1 MAFDGITIAAIR
13 KELADT
19 LINGRLSKIAQ
30 PEPDELLLTIKTPE
44 GQYKLVLS
52 ANPSLPLAYLT
63 DENKVSPMTAPGFC
77 MLLRKHIQNGRII
90 SITQPDFER
99 ILVFEIEHLNEL
111 GDVCRKLLIVELM
124 GKYSNIIFASD
135 EKEINENAELNP
147 LTGIK
152 VIDSIK
158 RISAAVSSVREV
170 LPGKDYFIPTV
181 AGKVSPITVSVD
193 DFYTNVFGKHEA
205 CHKALLSSYNGVS
218 PLIAHEICNLADNII
233 KKGNSSANNIAE
245 ASFSTSSELT
255 DLSSKMASDLTDAEK
270 EAFYQAFCSIFDNIK
285 NESFSPVIYYENNVP
300 KEYSCVPISS
310 YENKT
315 TLDIG
320 NTSLPSE
327 SGFQNRTVSASAS
340 GSEKHVV
347 SYASA
352 SELIRDYYSQK
363 EKHSRSRQK
372 SADLRKIVTT
382 ILERDVK
389 KYDLQCRQIKDT
401 DKMDTY
407 RIYGELLQT
416 YGYSIEPGA
425 KSATVDNYYTN
436 EPITIPLDETK
447 TPLENAR
454 RYFDK
459 YGKCKRTKEAL
470 TELIVQVKDEITHL
484 ESILTALDIAEK
496 EEDLNQIREEMM
508 EYGYIRRK
516 GGKQKQR
523 FVSKPFHY
531 ISSDGFDIYVGK
543 NNYQNDELT
552 FKFATGND
560 WWFHAK
566 GMPGS
571 HVILKNDGRE
581 IPDSTFEEAD
591 RLAAYY
597 SKGRGQEKVEIDYTP
612 KKNIKK
618 TPGGKPGFVIYHTN
632 YSLNIDSD
640 ISGIELV

>member
-63 DENKVSPMTAPGFC
+63 DEGKVSPMTAPGFC
-77 MLLRKHIQNGRII
+77 MLLRKHIQNGRIL
-90 SITQPDFER
+90 SITQPEFER

-111 GDVCRKLLIVELM
+111 GDLCRKLLIVELM

-135 EKEINENAELNP
+135 EKDVNENAESKAVS
-147 LTGIK
+147 GIK
-152 VIDSIK
+152 IIDSIK

-170 LPGKDYFIPTV
+170 LPGKDYFVPS
-181 AGKVSPITVSVD
+181 AEGKVSPITATKE
-193 DFYTNVFGKHEA
+193 DFYDRVLSKHEA

-218 PLIAHEICNLADNII
+218 PMIAHEACE
-233 KKGNSSANNIAE
+233 IAE
-245 ASFSTSSELT
+245 TLRKTNSESNATIDFT
-255 DLSSKMASDLTDAEK
+255 DFASKMASDLTDEEK
-270 EAFYQAFCSIFDNIK
+270 DAFYQAFCSIFEKVRD
-285 NESFSPVIYYENNVP
+285 EVFAPAIYYENNVP
-300 KEYSCVPISS
+300 KEYSCVPVSS
-310 YENKT
+310 YDST
-315 TLDIG
+315 TAVSYD
-320 NTSLPSE
+320 
-327 SGFQNRTVSASAS
+327 SASA
-340 GSEKHVV
+340 
-347 SYASA
+347 
-352 SELIRDYYSQK
+352 LIRDYYSQK

-416 YGYSIEPGA
+416 YGYSIEPGS

-484 ESILTALDIAEK
+484 ESIMTALDIAEK
-496 EEDLNQIREEMM
+496 EEDLNQIKEELM

-581 IPDSTFEEAD
+581 IPDSTFEEAG
-591 RLAAYY
+591 RLAAHY
-597 SKGRGQEKVEIDYTP
+597 SQGRGQEKVEIDYTP

-632 YSLNIDSD
+632 YSLNIDSN
-640 ISGIELV
+640 IEGIQLVQ

>member
-19 LINGRLSKIAQ
+19 LEGGRISKIAQ
-30 PEPDELLLTIKTPE
+30 PEPDELLLTIKTPV

-52 ANPSLPLAYLT
+52 ANPSLPLTYLT
-63 DENKVSPMTAPGFC
+63 DENKVSPMTAPPFC
-77 MLLRKHIQNGRII
+77 MLLRKHIQNGKIL

-111 GDVCRKLLIVELM
+111 GDLCRKKLIVELM
-124 GKYSNIIFASD
+124 GKYSNIIFVSD
-135 EKEINENAELNP
+135 EQKI
-147 LTGIK
+147 
-152 VIDSIK
+152 VDSIK
-158 RISAAVSSVREV
+158 HISAAVSSVREV
-170 LPGKDYFIPTV
+170 LPGKDYFVPT
-181 AGKVSPITVSVD
+181 AEGKTDPLLIDKETFV
-193 DFYTNVFGKHEA
+193 NRLKEKHEY
-205 CHKALLSSYNGVS
+205 CHKALLSSYTGVS
-218 PLIAHEICNLADNII
+218 PLIAHEICHLANLSDAQ
-233 KKGNSSANNIAE
+233 AC
-245 ASFSTSSELT
+245 ELT
-255 DLSSKMASDLTDAEK
+255 PEEAERLYH
-270 EAFYQAFCSIFDNIK
+270 AFSSIFDRVK
-285 NESFSPVIYYENNVP
+285 TESFSPVIFYENEIP
-300 KEYSCVPISS
+300 AEYSCVPVSS
-310 YENKT
+310 YNEKT
-315 TLDIG
+315 AVAYTC
-320 NTSLPSE
+320 
-327 SGFQNRTVSASAS
+327 VCA
-340 GSEKHVV
+340 
-347 SYASA
+347 
-352 SELIRDYYSQK
+352 LIREYYSQK

-372 SADLRKIVTT
+372 SADLRKIVST
-382 ILERDVK
+382 ILERDIK
-389 KYDLQCRQIKDT
+389 KYDLQSRQLKDT
-401 DKMDTY
+401 EKMDTY

-436 EPITIPLDETK
+436 EPITIPLDDQK

-470 TELIVQVKDEITHL
+470 TELLIQVQDEISHL
-484 ESILTALDIAEK
+484 ESIMTALDIAEK
-496 EEDLNQIREEMM
+496 EEDLNQIREELM

-531 ISSDGFDIYVGK
+531 VSSDGFDIYVGK

-566 GMPGS
+566 GIPGS
-571 HVILKNDGRE
+571 HVIIKSEGKD
-581 IPDSTFEEAD
+581 IPDSTFEEAG
-591 RLAAYY
+591 RLAAHY

-632 YSLNIDSD
+632 YSLNISSD
-640 ISGIELV
+640 ITGIRQIT

>member
-19 LINGRLSKIAQ
+19 LKDGRISKIAQ
-30 PEPDELLLTIKTPE
+30 PEPDELLLTIKTPV

-63 DENKVSPMTAPGFC
+63 EENKVSPLTAPPFC
-77 MLLRKHIQNGRII
+77 MLLRKHLQNGKIL

-111 GDVCRKLLIVELM
+111 GDLCRKKLIVELM
-124 GKYSNIIFASD
+124 GKYSNIIFASE
-135 EKEINENAELNP
+135 EKEENKSSEAD
-147 LTGIK
+147 TGLKI
-152 VIDSIK
+152 IDSIK

-170 LPGKDYFIPTV
+170 LPGRDYFIPT
-181 AGKVSPITVSVD
+181 AEGK
-193 DFYTNVFGKHEA
+193 TNPLLADKASFIQCIQDKHEY
-205 CHKALLSSYNGVS
+205 CHKALLSSYTGVS
-218 PLIAHEICNLADNII
+218 PLIAHEICYLADL
-233 KKGNSSANNIAE
+233 SDAIA
-245 ASFSTSSELT
+245 SELT
-255 DLSSKMASDLTDAEK
+255 PQEAERLYN
-270 EAFYQAFCSIFDNIK
+270 AFASIFNKVKEEQFD
-285 NESFSPVIYYENNVP
+285 PVIYYENEIP
-300 KEYSCVPISS
+300 KEYSCVPVSS
-310 YENKT
+310 F
-315 TLDIG
+315 G
-320 NTSLPSE
+320 NDAIAYDSIC
-327 SGFQNRTVSASAS
+327 A
-340 GSEKHVV
+340 
-347 SYASA
+347 
-352 SELIRDYYSQK
+352 LIRDYYSQK

-372 SADLRKIVTT
+372 SADLRKIVST

-389 KYDLQCRQIKDT
+389 KYDLQCRQLKDT
-401 DKMDTY
+401 EKMDTY

-416 YGYSIEPGA
+416 YGYSIEPGS

-436 EPITIPLDETK
+436 EPITIPLDGQK

-470 TELIVQVKDEITHL
+470 TELIVQVKDEISHL
-484 ESILTALDIAEK
+484 ESIMTALDIAEK
-496 EEDLNQIREEMM
+496 EEDLNQIREELM

-516 GGKQKQR
+516 GGKKAAQKQR
-523 FVSKPFHY
+523 FTSKPFHY
-531 ISSDGFDIYVGK
+531 VSSDGFDIYVGK
-543 NNYQNDELT
+543 NNYQNEELT

-566 GMPGS
+566 GIPGS
-571 HVILKNDGRE
+571 HVILKSEGKE
-581 IPDSTFEEAD
+581 VPDSTFEEAG
-591 RLAAYY
+591 RLAAFY

-632 YSLNIDSD
+632 YSLNINSD
-640 ISGIELV
+640 ITGITQIT

>member
-19 LINGRLSKIAQ
+19 LKDGRISKIAQ

-63 DENKVSPMTAPGFC
+63 EGNKVSPMTAPPFC
-77 MLLRKHIQNGRII
+77 MLLRKHLQNGKIL

-111 GDVCRKLLIVELM
+111 GDLCRKKLIVELM
-124 GKYSNIIFASD
+124 GKYSNIIFAFE
-135 EKEINENAELNP
+135 EKEGNESCETD
-147 LTGIK
+147 TGLKI
-152 VIDSIK
+152 IDSIK

-170 LPGKDYFIPTV
+170 LPGRDYFVPT
-181 AGKVSPITVSVD
+181 ADGKSNPLLADKDSFIRCITE
-193 DFYTNVFGKHEA
+193 KHEY
-205 CHKALLSSYNGVS
+205 CHKALLSSYTGVS
-218 PLIAHEICNLADNII
+218 PLIAHEVCHLADL
-233 KKGNSSANNIAE
+233 SDAMA
-245 ASFSTSSELT
+245 SELT
-255 DLSSKMASDLTDAEK
+255 PEEADRLYDAF
-270 EAFYQAFCSIFDNIK
+270 ASIFNK
-285 NESFSPVIYYENNVP
+285 VKEEQFEPVIYYENEVP
-300 KEYSCVPISS
+300 KEYSCVPVSS
-310 YENKT
+310 YENKCPGSDKNNYT
-315 TLDIG
+315 ATSTNTDSSAFG
-320 NTSLPSE
+320 NNAIAYDS
-327 SGFQNRTVSASAS
+327 VCA
-340 GSEKHVV
+340 
-347 SYASA
+347 
-352 SELIRDYYSQK
+352 LIRDYYSQK

-372 SADLRKIVTT
+372 SADLRKIVST

-389 KYDLQCRQIKDT
+389 KYDLQCRQLMDT
-401 DKMDTY
+401 EKMDTY

-416 YGYSIEPGA
+416 YGYSIEPGS

-436 EPITIPLDETK
+436 ESITIPLDDQK
-447 TPLENAR
+447 TPLENAH

-459 YGKCKRTKEAL
+459 YGKCKRTREAL
-470 TELIVQVKDEITHL
+470 TELIVQVKDEISHL
-484 ESILTALDIAEK
+484 ESIMTALDIAEK
-496 EEDLNQIREEMM
+496 EEDLNQIREELI

-516 GGKQKQR
+516 GGKKAAQKQR
-523 FVSKPFHY
+523 FTSKPFHY
-531 ISSDGFDIYVGK
+531 VSSDGFDIYVGK

-566 GMPGS
+566 GIPGS
-571 HVILKNDGRE
+571 HVILKSEGKE
-581 IPDSTFEEAD
+581 VPDSTFEEAG
-591 RLAAYY
+591 RLAAFY

-640 ISGIELV
+640 ITKITQLT

>member
-19 LINGRLSKIAQ
+19 LINGRISKIAQ

-63 DENKVSPMTAPGFC
+63 DEGKVSPMTAPGFC
-77 MLLRKHIQNGRII
+77 MLLRKHIQNGRIL

-111 GDVCRKLLIVELM
+111 GDLCRKLLIVELM
-124 GKYSNIIFASD
+124 GKYSNIIFATPEED
-135 EKEINENAELNP
+135 INESSGSKSA
-147 LTGIK
+147 TGIK
-152 VIDSIK
+152 IIDSIK

-170 LPGKDYFIPTV
+170 LPGKDYFIPS
-181 AGKVSPITVSVD
+181 AEGKVSPLTATRE
-193 DFYTNVFGKHEA
+193 DFYERVLSKHEA

-218 PLIAHEICNLADNII
+218 PMIAHEVCE
-233 KKGNSSANNIAE
+233 IAE
-245 ASFSTSSELT
+245 KLCNTNVEAKTIADFT
-255 DLSSKMASDLTDAEK
+255 DFASKMASELNDDEK
-270 EAFYQAFCSIFDNIK
+270 ESFYQAFCSIFDNVR
-285 NESFSPVIYYENNVP
+285 NESFTPVIYYENNVP
-300 KEYSCVPISS
+300 KEYSCVPVSS
-310 YENKT
+310 YEDLVSANSDGST
-315 TLDIG
+315 AST
-320 NTSLPSE
+320 
-327 SGFQNRTVSASAS
+327 NRAVSYDSASA
-340 GSEKHVV
+340 
-347 SYASA
+347 
-352 SELIRDYYSQK
+352 LIRDYYSQK

-401 DKMDTY
+401 EKMETY

-484 ESILTALDIAEK
+484 ESIMTALDIAEK
-496 EEDLNQIREEMM
+496 EEDLNQIKEEMM

-516 GGKQKQR
+516 GGRRNNSSQKQR

-566 GMPGS
+566 GMAGS

-581 IPDSTFEEAD
+581 IPDSTFEEAG
-591 RLAAYY
+591 RLAAHY

-640 ISGIELV
+640 ITGIELVQ

>member
-13 KELADT
+13 KELADN
-19 LINGRLSKIAQ
+19 LKDGRISKIAQ
-30 PEPDELLLTIKTPE
+30 PEPDELLLTIKTPA

-63 DENKVSPMTAPGFC
+63 DENKVSPMTAPPFC
-77 MLLRKHIQNGRII
+77 MLLRKHIQNGKIL

-111 GDVCRKLLIVELM
+111 GDLCRKKLIVELM
-124 GKYSNIIFASD
+124 GKYSNIIFAGEEKETVASD
-135 EKEINENAELNP
+135 ETTSGLKI
-147 LTGIK
+147 
-152 VIDSIK
+152 IDSIK

-170 LPGKDYFIPTV
+170 LPGKDYFVPT
-181 AGKVSPITVSVD
+181 AEGKTNPLLADRDSFLRTIT
-193 DFYTNVFGKHEA
+193 GKHEY
-205 CHKALLSSYNGVS
+205 CHKALLSSYTGVS
-218 PLIAHEICNLADNII
+218 PLIAHEICHLANLSDAM
-233 KKGNSSANNIAE
+233 A
-245 ASFSTSSELT
+245 SELT
-255 DLSSKMASDLTDAEK
+255 PSEAERLYY
-270 EAFYQAFCSIFDNIK
+270 AFASIFNRVK
-285 NESFSPVIYYENNVP
+285 EENFSPVIYYEKDVP
-300 KEYSCVPISS
+300 KEYSCVPVSS
-310 YENKT
+310 YENSCVESSVYSADT
-315 TLDIG
+315 SVSG
-320 NTSLPSE
+320 NKALSYD
-327 SGFQNRTVSASAS
+327 SACA
-340 GSEKHVV
+340 
-347 SYASA
+347 
-352 SELIRDYYSQK
+352 LIRDYYSQK

-372 SADLRKIVTT
+372 SADLRKIVST
-382 ILERDVK
+382 ILERDIK
-389 KYDLQCRQIKDT
+389 KYDLQCRQLKDT
-401 DKMDTY
+401 EKMDTY

-416 YGYSIEPGA
+416 YGYSIEPGS

-436 EPITIPLDETK
+436 EPLTIPLDDQK

-470 TELIVQVKDEITHL
+470 TELIIQVKDEISHL
-484 ESILTALDIAEK
+484 ESIMTALDIAEK
-496 EEDLNQIREEMM
+496 EEDLNQIREELM

-516 GGKQKQR
+516 GGKKASQKQR

-531 ISSDGFDIYVGK
+531 VSSDGFDIYVGK

-566 GMPGS
+566 GIPGS
-571 HVILKNDGRE
+571 HVILKSEGKE
-581 IPDSTFEEAD
+581 VPDSTFEEAG

-640 ISGIELV
+640 ISGLKEIQ

>member
-19 LINGRLSKIAQ
+19 LKDGRISKIAQ
-30 PEPDELLLTIKTPE
+30 PEPDELLLTIKTPT

-63 DENKVSPMTAPGFC
+63 EENKVSPMTAPPFC
-77 MLLRKHIQNGRII
+77 MLLRKHLQNGKIL

-111 GDVCRKLLIVELM
+111 GDLCRKKLIVELM
-124 GKYSNIIFASD
+124 GKYSNIIFATEETD
-135 EKEINENAELNP
+135 ACEFPPNTPVLKI
-147 LTGIK
+147 
-152 VIDSIK
+152 IDSIK

-181 AGKVSPITVSVD
+181 EGKTDPLLTDKFSFIQNIT
-193 DFYTNVFGKHEA
+193 TKHEY
-205 CHKALLSSYNGVS
+205 CHKALLSSYTGIS
-218 PLIAHEICNLADNII
+218 PLIAHEICYLADLPD
-233 KKGNSSANNIAE
+233 AMA
-245 ASFSTSSELT
+245 SELCSEET
-255 DLSSKMASDLTDAEK
+255 DRLYN
-270 EAFYQAFCSIFDNIK
+270 AFVSIFNRVK
-285 NESFSPVIYYENNVP
+285 EEHFTPVIYYEKDVP
-300 KEYSCVPISS
+300 KEYSCVPVSS
-310 YENKT
+310 YEKKCSTASDAGTDSSASDNKT
-315 TLDIG
+315 
-320 NTSLPSE
+320 
-327 SGFQNRTVSASAS
+327 
-340 GSEKHVV
+340 V
-347 SYASA
+347 SYNSVCA
-352 SELIRDYYSQK
+352 LIRDYYSQK

-372 SADLRKIVTT
+372 SADLRKIVST

-389 KYDLQCRQIKDT
+389 KYDLQCRQLKDT
-401 DKMDTY
+401 EKMDTY

-416 YGYSIEPGA
+416 YGYSIEAGA

-436 EPITIPLDETK
+436 EPITIPLDDQK

-459 YGKCKRTKEAL
+459 YGKCKRTKEVL
-470 TELIVQVKDEITHL
+470 TELIVQVKDEISHL
-484 ESILTALDIAEK
+484 ESIMTALDIAEK
-496 EEDLNQIREEMM
+496 EEDLNQIREELM

-516 GGKQKQR
+516 GGKRNAQKQR

-566 GMPGS
+566 GIPGS
-571 HVILKNDGRE
+571 HVILKSEGKE
-581 IPDSTFEEAD
+581 VPDSTFEEAG

-632 YSLNIDSD
+632 YSLNIDSN
-640 ISGIELV
+640 ITGITQIG

>member
-13 KELADT
+13 KELAEK

-63 DENKVSPMTAPGFC
+63 DEGKVSPMTAPGFC
-77 MLLRKHIQNGRII
+77 MLLRKHIQNGRIL
-90 SITQPDFER
+90 SITQPEFER

-124 GKYSNIIFASD
+124 GKYSNIIFATSETESD
-135 EKEINENAELNP
+135 EDTEQNA
-147 LTGIK
+147 TGIK
-152 VIDSIK
+152 IIDSIK

-170 LPGKDYFIPTV
+170 LPGKDYFIPS
-181 AGKVSPITVSVD
+181 AEGKVSPIAASRD
-193 DFYTNVFGKHEA
+193 DFYARVYSKHEA

-218 PLIAHEICNLADNII
+218 PLIAHEVCNLAECGD
-233 KKGNSSANNIAE
+233 A
-245 ASFSTSSELT
+245 
-255 DLSSKMASDLTDAEK
+255 MASDLTDEGK
-270 EAFYQAFCSIFDNIK
+270 EAFYQAFCSIFNKVRDEN
-285 NESFSPVIYYENNVP
+285 FSPIIYYEKNAP
-300 KEYSCVPISS
+300 KEYSCVPVSS
-310 YENKT
+310 YENLIST
-315 TLDIG
+315 NSDT
-320 NTSLPSE
+320 
-327 SGFQNRTVSASAS
+327 NRAVSYDSASA
-340 GSEKHVV
+340 
-347 SYASA
+347 
-352 SELIRDYYSQK
+352 LIRDYYSQK

-436 EPITIPLDETK
+436 ETITIPLDDTK

-581 IPDSTFEEAD
+581 IPDSTFEEAG
-591 RLAAYY
+591 RLAAHY

-632 YSLNIDSD
+632 YSLSIDSD
-640 ISGIELV
+640 ISKIELLS

>member
-30 PEPDELLLTIKTPE
+30 PEPDELLLTIKAPD

-63 DENKVSPMTAPGFC
+63 DEGKVSPMTAPGFC
-77 MLLRKHIQNGRII
+77 MLLRKHIQNGRIL

-111 GDVCRKLLIVELM
+111 GDLCRKLLIVELM
-124 GKYSNIIFASD
+124 GKYSNIIFASPEEMTSD
-135 EKEINENAELNP
+135 NEKSENT
-147 LTGIK
+147 TGIK
-152 VIDSIK
+152 IIDSIK

-170 LPGKDYFIPTV
+170 LPGKDYFIPS
-181 AGKVSPITVSVD
+181 AEGKVSPLTATRE
-193 DFYTNVFGKHEA
+193 DFYARVLSNHEA

-218 PLIAHEICNLADNII
+218 PMIAHEVCNLAKLEDQ
-233 KKGNSSANNIAE
+233 IA
-245 ASFSTSSELT
+245 SELT
-255 DLSSKMASDLTDAEK
+255 DGEK
-270 EAFYQAFCSIFDNIK
+270 EDFYQAFCSIFDKVNA
-285 NESFSPVIYYENNVP
+285 EAFTPVIYYENNVP
-300 KEYSCVPISS
+300 KEYSCVPVSS
-310 YENKT
+310 YENRQSANS
-315 TLDIG
+315 DQG
-320 NTSLPSE
+320 NRAVSYD
-327 SGFQNRTVSASAS
+327 SASA
-340 GSEKHVV
+340 
-347 SYASA
+347 
-352 SELIRDYYSQK
+352 LIRDYYSQK

-382 ILERDVK
+382 ILERDIK

-401 DKMDTY
+401 DKMETY

-436 EPITIPLDETK
+436 EPIAIPLDETK

-484 ESILTALDIAEK
+484 ESILNALDIAEK

-508 EYGYIRRK
+508 ECGYIRRK

-566 GMPGS
+566 GMAGS

-581 IPDSTFEEAD
+581 IPDTTFEEAG
-591 RLAAYY
+591 RLAAHY

-632 YSLNIDSD
+632 YSLNIDSN
-640 ISGIELV
+640 IEGIELVN

>member
-13 KELADT
+13 KELTDT
-19 LINGRLSKIAQ
+19 LKDGRISKIAQ
-30 PEPDELLLTIKTPE
+30 PEPDELLLTIKTPA

-63 DENKVSPMTAPGFC
+63 EENKVSPMTAPPFC
-77 MLLRKHIQNGRII
+77 MLLRKHLQNGKIL

-111 GDVCRKLLIVELM
+111 GDLCRKKLIVELM
-124 GKYSNIIFASD
+124 GKYSNIIFATEEKAVHD
-135 EKEINENAELNP
+135 EEQSEIISNLK
-147 LTGIK
+147 I
-152 VIDSIK
+152 IDSIK

-170 LPGKDYFIPTV
+170 LPGRDYFVPT
-181 AGKVSPITVSVD
+181 AEGK
-193 DFYTNVFGKHEA
+193 TNPLLADKDSFVQRIREKHEY
-205 CHKALLSSYNGVS
+205 CHKALLSSYTGVS
-218 PLIAHEICNLADNII
+218 PLIAHEICYLANLSD
-233 KKGNSSANNIAE
+233 SIA
-245 ASFSTSSELT
+245 SELT
-255 DLSSKMASDLTDAEK
+255 SQETDRLY
-270 EAFYQAFCSIFDNIK
+270 EAFASIFNSVK
-285 NESFSPVIYYENNVP
+285 EESFSPVIYYENEIP
-300 KEYSCVPISS
+300 KEYSCV
-310 YENKT
+310 
-315 TLDIG
+315 
-320 NTSLPSE
+320 
-327 SGFQNRTVSASAS
+327 TVT
-340 GSEKHVV
+340 
-347 SYASA
+347 SYAKNHAIAYDSICA
-352 SELIRDYYSQK
+352 LIRDYYSQK

-372 SADLRKIVTT
+372 SADLRKIVST

-389 KYDLQCRQIKDT
+389 KYDLQCRQLKDT
-401 DKMDTY
+401 EKMDTY
-407 RIYGELLQT
+407 RVYGELLQT
-416 YGYSIEPGA
+416 YGYSIELGS
-425 KSATVDNYYTN
+425 KSATVDNYYTG
-436 EPITIPLDETK
+436 EPITIPLDDQK
-447 TPLENAR
+447 SPLENAR

-470 TELIVQVKDEITHL
+470 TELIVQVRDEISHL
-484 ESILTALDIAEK
+484 ESIMTALDIAEK
-496 EEDLNQIREEMM
+496 EEDLNQIREELI

-516 GGKQKQR
+516 GGKKGAGKQR

-566 GMPGS
+566 GIPGS
-571 HVILKNDGRE
+571 HVILKSEGKE
-581 IPDSTFEEAD
+581 IPDSTFEEAG

-597 SKGRGQEKVEIDYTP
+597 SKSRGQVKVEIDYTP

-640 ISGIELV
+640 ITGIKQIN

>member
-19 LINGRLSKIAQ
+19 LKDGRISKIAQ
-30 PEPDELLLTIKTPE
+30 PEPDELLLTVKTPG

-63 DENKVSPMTAPGFC
+63 EENKISPITAPPFC
-77 MLLRKHIQNGRII
+77 MLLRKHIQNGKIL

-111 GDVCRKLLIVELM
+111 GDLCRKRLIVELM
-124 GKYSNIIFASD
+124 GKYSNIIFVSED
-135 EKEINENAELNP
+135 GTI
-147 LTGIK
+147 
-152 VIDSIK
+152 IDSIK

-170 LPGKDYFIPTV
+170 LPGKNYFVPTTE
-181 AGKVSPITVSVD
+181 GK
-193 DFYTNVFGKHEA
+193 TNPLFADKDSFASCINAKHEY
-205 CHKALLSSYNGVS
+205 CHKALLSSYTGVS
-218 PLIAHEICNLADNII
+218 PLIAHEICYQADL
-233 KKGNSSANNIAE
+233 SDAIA
-245 ASFSTSSELT
+245 SELT
-255 DLSSKMASDLTDAEK
+255 PEETDLLYHSFT
-270 EAFYQAFCSIFDNIK
+270 SIFNK
-285 NESFSPVIYYENNVP
+285 VKAENFSPVIYYEKDVP
-300 KEYSCVPISS
+300 KEYSCVPITS
-310 YENKT
+310 YENK
-315 TLDIG
+315 G
-320 NTSLPSE
+320 
-327 SGFQNRTVSASAS
+327 TVSVTTINSADS
-340 GSEKHVV
+340 SSQTNKRIEYD
-347 SYASA
+347 SICA
-352 SELIRDYYSQK
+352 LIRDHYSQK

-372 SADLRKIVTT
+372 SADLRKIVST

-389 KYDLQCRQIKDT
+389 KYDLQCRQLKDT
-401 DKMDTY
+401 EKMDTY

-416 YGYSIEPGA
+416 YGYSIEPGS

-436 EPITIPLDETK
+436 EPTTIPLDEQK
-447 TPLENAR
+447 TPLENAC

-459 YGKCKRTKEAL
+459 YGKCKRTREAL
-470 TELIVQVKDEITHL
+470 SELIVQVKDEINHL
-484 ESILTALDIAEK
+484 ESIMTALDIAEK
-496 EEDLNQIREEMM
+496 EEDLNQIREELM

-516 GGKQKQR
+516 GGKKAAQKQR

-531 ISSDGFDIYVGK
+531 VSSDGFDIYVGK

-566 GMPGS
+566 GIPGS
-571 HVILKNDGRE
+571 HVILKSEGRDV
-581 IPDSTFEEAD
+581 PDSTFEEAG

-632 YSLNIDSD
+632 YSLNINSD
-640 ISGIELV
+640 ITGIEQIT

>member
-13 KELADT
+13 KELADK

-30 PEPDELLLTIKTPE
+30 PEPDELLLTIKAPE

-63 DENKVSPMTAPGFC
+63 DEGKVSPMTAPGFC
-77 MLLRKHIQNGRII
+77 MLLRKHIQNGRIL

-99 ILVFEIEHLNEL
+99 ILIFEIEHLNEL

-124 GKYSNIIFASD
+124 GKYSNIIFASPED
-135 EKEINENAELNP
+135 ETTDSVKSGTA
-147 LTGIK
+147 TGIK

-170 LPGKDYFIPTV
+170 LPGKDYFIPS
-181 AGKVSPITVSVD
+181 AEGKVSPFTATRE
-193 DFYTNVFGKHEA
+193 DFYTRVFGKHEA

-218 PLIAHEICNLADNII
+218 PMIAHEVCE
-233 KKGNSSANNIAE
+233 IAE
-245 ASFSTSSELT
+245 AILEKGGAPENNSKDNSCETSAILT
-255 DLSSKMASDLTDAEK
+255 DISSKMASELSDAEK
-270 EAFYQAFCSIFDNIK
+270 DAFYQAFCTIFDK
-285 NESFSPVIYYENNVP
+285 VKEDAFSPVIYYENNVP
-300 KEYSCVPISS
+300 KEYSCVPMTS
-310 YENKT
+310 YEAKT
-315 TLDIG
+315 ATAG
-320 NTSLPSE
+320 VTSASVSHE
-327 SGFQNRTVSASAS
+327 TSSSSSACANRTVSYDSASA
-340 GSEKHVV
+340 
-347 SYASA
+347 
-352 SELIRDYYSQK
+352 LIRDYYSQK

-382 ILERDVK
+382 ILERDIK

-401 DKMDTY
+401 DKMETY

-496 EEDLNQIREEMM
+496 EEDLNQIKEELM

-531 ISSDGFDIYVGK
+531 RSSNGFDIYVGK

-566 GMPGS
+566 GMAGS

-581 IPDSTFEEAD
+581 IPDSTFEEAG
-591 RLAAYY
+591 RLAAHY
-597 SKGRGQEKVEIDYTP
+597 SKGRDQEKVEIDYTP

-640 ISGIELV
+640 ITGIELVD

>member
-13 KELADT
+13 KELADK

-30 PEPDELLLTIKTPE
+30 PEPDELLLTIKAPE

-63 DENKVSPMTAPGFC
+63 DEGKVSPMTAPGFC
-77 MLLRKHIQNGRII
+77 MLLRKHIQNGRIL

-111 GDVCRKLLIVELM
+111 GDLCRKLLIVELM
-124 GKYSNIIFASD
+124 GKYSNIIFA
-135 EKEINENAELNP
+135 NP
-147 LTGIK
+147 EEMTTDSEESQKAAGIK
-152 VIDSIK
+152 IIDSIK

-170 LPGKDYFIPTV
+170 LPGKDYFIPSV
-181 AGKVSPITVSVD
+181 EGKVSPLTATRE
-193 DFYTNVFGKHEA
+193 DFYVRALSRHEV

-218 PLIAHEICNLADNII
+218 PMIAHEVCNLAKLEDQM
-233 KKGNSSANNIAE
+233 A
-245 ASFSTSSELT
+245 SELT
-255 DLSSKMASDLTDAEK
+255 DTEK
-270 EAFYQAFCSIFDNIK
+270 EDFYQAFCSIFDK
-285 NESFSPVIYYENNVP
+285 VKTEDFSPVIYYENNAP
-300 KEYSCVPISS
+300 KEYSCVPVSS
-310 YENKT
+310 YENKASVT
-315 TLDIG
+315 T
-320 NTSLPSE
+320 
-327 SGFQNRTVSASAS
+327 SGSSSNYETTDPATASANRAVSYDSASA
-340 GSEKHVV
+340 
-347 SYASA
+347 
-352 SELIRDYYSQK
+352 LIRDYYSQK

-382 ILERDVK
+382 ILERDIK

-401 DKMDTY
+401 DKMESY

-470 TELIVQVKDEITHL
+470 TELIVQVRDEITHL

-508 EYGYIRRK
+508 ECGYIRRK
-516 GGKQKQR
+516 GNKQKQR

-566 GMPGS
+566 GMAGS

-581 IPDSTFEEAD
+581 IPDSTFEEAG
-591 RLAAYY
+591 RLAAHY

-632 YSLNIDSD
+632 YSLNIDSN
-640 ISGIELV
+640 ISSIKQAE

>member
-13 KELADT
+13 KELTDT
-19 LINGRLSKIAQ
+19 LKDGRITKIAQ
-30 PEPDELLLTIKTPE
+30 PEPDELLLTIKTPV

-63 DENKVSPMTAPGFC
+63 EENKVSPMTAPPFC
-77 MLLRKHIQNGRII
+77 MLLRKHLQNGKIL

-111 GDVCRKLLIVELM
+111 GDLCRKKLIVELM
-124 GKYSNIIFASD
+124 GKYSNIIFAAN
-135 EKEINENAELNP
+135 EKESALSDSNVGDTENILCSTKG
-147 LTGIK
+147 LKI
-152 VIDSIK
+152 IDSIK
-158 RISAAVSSVREV
+158 RISAAISSVREV
-170 LPGKDYFIPTV
+170 LPGRDYFIPS
-181 AGKVSPITVSVD
+181 AEGK
-193 DFYTNVFGKHEA
+193 TNPLLATKPSFLECIQAKHEY
-205 CHKALLSSYNGVS
+205 CYKALLSSYTGVS
-218 PLIAHEICNLADNII
+218 PLIAHEICYLADLPD
-233 KKGNSSANNIAE
+233 AFA
-245 ASFSTSSELT
+245 SEL
-255 DLSSKMASDLTDAEK
+255 SPK
-270 EAFYQAFCSIFDNIK
+270 EADRLYEAFTSIFNRV
-285 NESFSPVIYYENNVP
+285 NAEHFAPVIYYENEVP

-310 YENKT
+310 YEKNHAVT
-315 TLDIG
+315 YDSVCG
-320 NTSLPSE
+320 
-327 SGFQNRTVSASAS
+327 
-340 GSEKHVV
+340 
-347 SYASA
+347 
-352 SELIRDYYSQK
+352 LIRDYYSQK

-372 SADLRKIVTT
+372 SADLRKIVST

-389 KYDLQCRQIKDT
+389 KYDLQCRQLKDT
-401 DKMDTY
+401 GKMDTY

-416 YGYSIEPGA
+416 YGYSIEPGS
-425 KSATVDNYYTN
+425 KSATVDNYYTG
-436 EPITIPLDETK
+436 ESITIPLDEQK
-447 TPLENAR
+447 SPLENAR

-484 ESILTALDIAEK
+484 ESIMTALDIAEK
-496 EEDLNQIREEMM
+496 EEDLNQIREELM

-516 GGKQKQR
+516 GSKKGAAKQR

-566 GMPGS
+566 GIPGS
-571 HVILKNDGRE
+571 HVILKSEGKE
-581 IPDSTFEEAD
+581 IPDTTFEEAG

-597 SKGRGQEKVEIDYTP
+597 SKSRGQEKVEIDYTP
-612 KKNIKK
+612 KKNIKR

-640 ISGIELV
+640 ITGIKEIL

>member
-19 LINGRLSKIAQ
+19 LINGRISKIAQ

-63 DENKVSPMTAPGFC
+63 DEGKVSPMTAPGFC
-77 MLLRKHIQNGRII
+77 MLLRKHIQNGRIL

-111 GDVCRKLLIVELM
+111 GDLCRKLLIVELM
-124 GKYSNIIFASD
+124 GKYSNIIFATPEED
-135 EKEINENAELNP
+135 INESSGSKSA
-147 LTGIK
+147 TGIK
-152 VIDSIK
+152 IIDSIK

-170 LPGKDYFIPTV
+170 LPGKDYFIPS
-181 AGKVSPITVSVD
+181 AEGKVSPLTASRD
-193 DFYTNVFGKHEA
+193 DFFARVLCKHEA

-218 PLIAHEICNLADNII
+218 PMIAHEICE
-233 KKGNSSANNIAE
+233 IAE
-245 ASFSTSSELT
+245 NLCNANVDASTITNFTDFASKMASELT
-255 DLSSKMASDLTDAEK
+255 DREK
-270 EAFYQAFCSIFDNIK
+270 DVFYQAFCSIFDK
-285 NESFSPVIYYENNVP
+285 VKEDAFSPVIYYENNVP
-300 KEYSCVPISS
+300 KEYSCVPVSS
-310 YENKT
+310 YEAKT
-315 TLDIG
+315 T
-320 NTSLPSE
+320 TSADSE
-327 SGFQNRTVSASAS
+327 ACAGSTASTN
-340 GSEKHVV
+340 HVV
-347 SYASA
+347 SYDSASA
-352 SELIRDYYSQK
+352 LIRDYYSQK

-382 ILERDVK
+382 ILERDIK

-401 DKMDTY
+401 EKMETY

-470 TELIVQVKDEITHL
+470 TELIIQVKDEITHL

-496 EEDLNQIREEMM
+496 EEDLNQIKEEMM

-566 GMPGS
+566 GMAGS

-581 IPDSTFEEAD
+581 IPDSTFEEAG
-591 RLAAYY
+591 RLAAHY

-640 ISGIELV
+640 ITGIELVQ

>member
-13 KELADT
+13 KELTDT
-19 LINGRLSKIAQ
+19 LKDGRISKIAQ
-30 PEPDELLLTIKTPE
+30 PEPDELLLTIKTPA

-63 DENKVSPMTAPGFC
+63 EENKVSPMTAPPFC
-77 MLLRKHIQNGRII
+77 MLLRKHLQNGKIL

-111 GDVCRKLLIVELM
+111 GDLCRKKLIVELM
-124 GKYSNIIFASD
+124 GKYSNIIFATEEKAVHD
-135 EKEINENAELNP
+135 EGQSEIISNLK
-147 LTGIK
+147 I
-152 VIDSIK
+152 IDSIK

-170 LPGKDYFIPTV
+170 LPGRDYFVPT
-181 AGKVSPITVSVD
+181 AEGK
-193 DFYTNVFGKHEA
+193 TNPLLADKDSFVQRIREKHEY
-205 CHKALLSSYNGVS
+205 CHKALLSSYTGVS
-218 PLIAHEICNLADNII
+218 PLIAHEICYLANLSD
-233 KKGNSSANNIAE
+233 SIA
-245 ASFSTSSELT
+245 SELT
-255 DLSSKMASDLTDAEK
+255 SQETDRLY
-270 EAFYQAFCSIFDNIK
+270 EAFASIFNSVK
-285 NESFSPVIYYENNVP
+285 EESFAPVIYYENEIP
-300 KEYSCVPISS
+300 KEYSCV
-310 YENKT
+310 
-315 TLDIG
+315 
-320 NTSLPSE
+320 
-327 SGFQNRTVSASAS
+327 TVT
-340 GSEKHVV
+340 
-347 SYASA
+347 SYAKNHAIAYDSICA
-352 SELIRDYYSQK
+352 LIRDYYSQK

-372 SADLRKIVTT
+372 SADLRKIVST

-389 KYDLQCRQIKDT
+389 KYDLQCRQLKDT
-401 DKMDTY
+401 EKMDTY
-407 RIYGELLQT
+407 RVYGELLQT
-416 YGYSIEPGA
+416 YGYSIELGS
-425 KSATVDNYYTN
+425 KSATVDNYYTG
-436 EPITIPLDETK
+436 EPITIPLDDQK
-447 TPLENAR
+447 SPLENAR

-470 TELIVQVKDEITHL
+470 TELIVQVRDEISHL
-484 ESILTALDIAEK
+484 ESIMTALDIAEK
-496 EEDLNQIREEMM
+496 EEDLNQIREELI

-516 GGKQKQR
+516 GGKKGAGKQR

-566 GMPGS
+566 GIPGS
-571 HVILKNDGRE
+571 HVILKSEGKE
-581 IPDSTFEEAD
+581 IPDSTFEEAG

-612 KKNIKK
+612 KKNIKR

-640 ISGIELV
+640 ITGIKQIN

>member
-19 LINGRLSKIAQ
+19 LTDGRISKIAQ
-30 PEPDELLLTIKTPE
+30 PEPDELLLTVKTPA

-63 DENKVSPMTAPGFC
+63 EENKVSPMTAPPFC
-77 MLLRKHIQNGRII
+77 MLLRKHIQNGKIL

-111 GDVCRKLLIVELM
+111 GDLCRKKLIVELM
-124 GKYSNIIFASD
+124 GKYSNIIFASE
-135 EKEINENAELNP
+135 EKAENE
-147 LTGIK
+147 TGSAPALK
-152 VIDSIK
+152 VVDSIK
-158 RISAAVSSVREV
+158 RISAAISSVREV
-170 LPGKDYFIPTV
+170 LPGKDYFVP
-181 AGKVSPITVSVD
+181 AAEGKTDPLYADKDSFVHRITNRNE
-193 DFYTNVFGKHEA
+193 Y
-205 CHKALLSSYNGVS
+205 CHKALLSSYTGVS
-218 PLIAHEICNLADNII
+218 PLIAHEICYLADL
-233 KKGNSSANNIAE
+233 SDSVASELTPAE
-245 ASFSTSSELT
+245 ASRLY
-255 DLSSKMASDLTDAEK
+255 DAFACIFNRVK
-270 EAFYQAFCSIFDNIK
+270 EENFTPI
-285 NESFSPVIYYENNVP
+285 IYYEKEVP
-300 KEYSCVPISS
+300 KEYSCVPVSS
-310 YENKT
+310 YSDNK
-315 TLDIG
+315 
-320 NTSLPSE
+320 
-327 SGFQNRTVSASAS
+327 A
-340 GSEKHVV
+340 V
-347 SYASA
+347 SYTSICA
-352 SELIRDYYSQK
+352 LIRDYYSQK
-363 EKHSRSRQK
+363 EKYSRSRQK
-372 SADLRKIVTT
+372 SADLRKIVST

-389 KYDLQCRQIKDT
+389 KYDLQCRQLKDT
-401 DKMDTY
+401 EKMDTY

-416 YGYSIEPGA
+416 YGYSIEPGT

-436 EPITIPLDETK
+436 EPITIPLDDQK

-470 TELIVQVKDEITHL
+470 TELIVQVKDEINHL
-484 ESILTALDIAEK
+484 ESIMTALDIAEK
-496 EEDLNQIREEMM
+496 EEDLNQIREELM

-516 GGKQKQR
+516 GGKCNAQKQR

-566 GMPGS
+566 GIPGS
-571 HVILKNDGRE
+571 HVILKSEGKE
-581 IPDSTFEEAD
+581 VPDSTFEEAG

-640 ISGIELV
+640 ITGITQLT

>member
-19 LINGRLSKIAQ
+19 LKDGRISKIAQ
-30 PEPDELLLTIKTPE
+30 PEPDELLLTIKTPV

-63 DENKVSPMTAPGFC
+63 DENKVSPMTAPPFC
-77 MLLRKHIQNGRII
+77 MLLRKHLQNGKILSI
-90 SITQPDFER
+90 SQPDFER

-111 GDVCRKLLIVELM
+111 GDLCRKKLIVELM
-124 GKYSNIIFASD
+124 GKYSNIIFVS
-135 EKEINENAELNP
+135 EENM
-147 LTGIK
+147 I
-152 VIDSIK
+152 IDSIK

-170 LPGKDYFIPTV
+170 LPGRDYFVP
-181 AGKVSPITVSVD
+181 AAEGKRNPLFAEQDSFSRCVRE
-193 DFYTNVFGKHEA
+193 KHEY
-205 CHKALLSSYNGVS
+205 CHKALLSSYTGVS
-218 PLIAHEICNLADNII
+218 PLIAHEICYLADL
-233 KKGNSSANNIAE
+233 SDAMAN
-245 ASFSTSSELT
+245 ELT
-255 DLSSKMASDLTDAEK
+255 TEETNRLYDA
-270 EAFYQAFCSIFDNIK
+270 FSSIFNK
-285 NESFSPVIYYENNVP
+285 VKEEQFTPVIYYENNVP
-300 KEYSCVPISS
+300 KEYSCVPVSS
-310 YENKT
+310 YENKY
-315 TLDIG
+315 LV
-320 NTSLPSE
+320 SLRNDSTPSAIKAE
-327 SGFQNRTVSASAS
+327 
-340 GSEKHVV
+340 
-347 SYASA
+347 SYASDNKA
-352 SELIRDYYSQK
+352 LSYHSICSLIRDYYSQK

-372 SADLRKIVTT
+372 SADLRKIVST

-389 KYDLQCRQIKDT
+389 KYDLQCRQLKDT
-401 DKMDTY
+401 EKMDTY

-416 YGYSIEPGA
+416 YGYSIEPGS

-436 EPITIPLDETK
+436 EPITIPLDDQK

-470 TELIVQVKDEITHL
+470 TELIVQVKDEINHL
-484 ESILTALDIAEK
+484 ESIMTALDIAEK
-496 EEDLNQIREEMM
+496 EEDLNQIREELM

-516 GGKQKQR
+516 GDKKASQKQR
-523 FVSKPFHY
+523 FTSKPFHY
-531 ISSDGFDIYVGK
+531 VSSDGFDIYVGK

-566 GMPGS
+566 GIPGS
-571 HVILKNDGRE
+571 HVILKSEGKE
-581 IPDSTFEEAD
+581 VPDSTFEEAG
-591 RLAAYY
+591 RLAAFY

-640 ISGIELV
+640 ITGIKQIT

>member
-19 LINGRLSKIAQ
+19 LKDGRISKIAQ
-30 PEPDELLLTIKTPE
+30 PEPDELLLTVKTPG

-63 DENKVSPMTAPGFC
+63 EENKISPITAPPFC
-77 MLLRKHIQNGRII
+77 MLLRKHIQNGKIL

-111 GDVCRKLLIVELM
+111 GDLCRKRIIVELM
-124 GKYSNIIFASD
+124 GKYSNIIFVSED
-135 EKEINENAELNP
+135 GTI
-147 LTGIK
+147 
-152 VIDSIK
+152 IDSIK

-170 LPGKDYFIPTV
+170 LPGKNYFIPATE
-181 AGKVSPITVSVD
+181 GKTDPLFADKDSFASCITA
-193 DFYTNVFGKHEA
+193 KHEY
-205 CHKALLSSYNGVS
+205 CHKALLSSYTGVS
-218 PLIAHEICNLADNII
+218 PLIAHEICYQADL
-233 KKGNSSANNIAE
+233 SDAIA
-245 ASFSTSSELT
+245 SELT
-255 DLSSKMASDLTDAEK
+255 PKETDLLYHSFT
-270 EAFYQAFCSIFDNIK
+270 SIFNK
-285 NESFSPVIYYENNVP
+285 VKAENFSPVIYYEKDVP
-300 KEYSCVPISS
+300 KEYSCVPITS
-310 YENKT
+310 YENK
-315 TLDIG
+315 G
-320 NTSLPSE
+320 
-327 SGFQNRTVSASAS
+327 TVSVTTINSANS
-340 GSEKHVV
+340 SSQTNKRIEYD
-347 SYASA
+347 SICA
-352 SELIRDYYSQK
+352 LIRDYYSQK

-372 SADLRKIVTT
+372 SADLRKIVST

-389 KYDLQCRQIKDT
+389 KYDLQCRQLKDT
-401 DKMDTY
+401 EKMDTY

-416 YGYSIEPGA
+416 YGYSIEPGS

-436 EPITIPLDETK
+436 EPTTIPLDEQK

-459 YGKCKRTKEAL
+459 YGKCKRTREAL
-470 TELIVQVKDEITHL
+470 SELIVQVKDEISHL
-484 ESILTALDIAEK
+484 ESIMTALDIAEK
-496 EEDLNQIREEMM
+496 EEDLNQIREELM

-516 GGKQKQR
+516 GGKKAAQKQR

-531 ISSDGFDIYVGK
+531 VSSDGFDIYVGK

-566 GMPGS
+566 GIPGS
-571 HVILKNDGRE
+571 HVILKSEGRE
-581 IPDSTFEEAD
+581 VPDSTFEEAG

-597 SKGRGQEKVEIDYTP
+597 SKGRSQEKVEIDYTP

-632 YSLNIDSD
+632 YSLNINSD
-640 ISGIELV
+640 ITGIEQIT

>member
-19 LINGRLSKIAQ
+19 LKDGRISKIAQ
-30 PEPDELLLTIKTPE
+30 PEPDELLLTVKTPG

-63 DENKVSPMTAPGFC
+63 EENKISPITAPPFC
-77 MLLRKHIQNGRII
+77 MLLRKHIQNGKIL

-111 GDVCRKLLIVELM
+111 GDLCRKRLIVELM
-124 GKYSNIIFASD
+124 GKYSNIIFVSED
-135 EKEINENAELNP
+135 GTI
-147 LTGIK
+147 
-152 VIDSIK
+152 IDSIK
-158 RISAAVSSVREV
+158 RISVAVSSVREV
-170 LPGKDYFIPTV
+170 LPGKNYFIPATE
-181 AGKVSPITVSVD
+181 GKTDPLFADKDSFASCITA
-193 DFYTNVFGKHEA
+193 KHEY
-205 CHKALLSSYNGVS
+205 CHKALLSSYTGVS
-218 PLIAHEICNLADNII
+218 PLIAHEICYQADL
-233 KKGNSSANNIAE
+233 SDAIA
-245 ASFSTSSELT
+245 SELT
-255 DLSSKMASDLTDAEK
+255 PKETDLLYHSFT
-270 EAFYQAFCSIFDNIK
+270 SIFNK
-285 NESFSPVIYYENNVP
+285 VKAENFSPVIYYEKDVP
-300 KEYSCVPISS
+300 KEYSCVPITS
-310 YENKT
+310 YENK
-315 TLDIG
+315 G
-320 NTSLPSE
+320 
-327 SGFQNRTVSASAS
+327 TVSVTTINSADS
-340 GSEKHVV
+340 SSQTNKRIEYD
-347 SYASA
+347 SICA
-352 SELIRDYYSQK
+352 LIRDYYSQK

-372 SADLRKIVTT
+372 SADLRKIVST

-389 KYDLQCRQIKDT
+389 KYDLQCRQLKDT
-401 DKMDTY
+401 EKMDTY

-416 YGYSIEPGA
+416 YGYSIEPGS

-436 EPITIPLDETK
+436 EPTTIPLDEQK

-459 YGKCKRTKEAL
+459 YGKCKRTREAL
-470 TELIVQVKDEITHL
+470 SELIVQVKDEISHL
-484 ESILTALDIAEK
+484 ESIMTALDIAEK
-496 EEDLNQIREEMM
+496 EEDLNQIREELM

-516 GGKQKQR
+516 GGKKAAQKQR

-531 ISSDGFDIYVGK
+531 VSSDGFDIYVGK

-566 GMPGS
+566 GIPGS
-571 HVILKNDGRE
+571 HVILKSEGRE
-581 IPDSTFEEAD
+581 VPDSTFEEAG

-597 SKGRGQEKVEIDYTP
+597 SKGRSQEKVEIDYTP

-632 YSLNIDSD
+632 YSLNINSD
-640 ISGIELV
+640 ITGIEQIT

>member
-19 LINGRLSKIAQ
+19 LTEGRISKIAQ
-30 PEPDELLLTIKTPE
+30 PEPDELLLTIKTPA

-63 DENKVSPMTAPGFC
+63 EENKVSPMTAPPFC
-77 MLLRKHIQNGRII
+77 MLLRKHIQNGKIL

-111 GDVCRKLLIVELM
+111 GDLCCKKLIVELM
-124 GKYSNIIFASD
+124 GKYSNIIFASED
-135 EKEINENAELNP
+135 VAEGDSCEAV
-147 LTGIK
+147 TGLKI
-152 VIDSIK
+152 IDSIK

-170 LPGKDYFIPTV
+170 LPGKDYFIPT
-181 AGKVSPITVSVD
+181 AEGKTNPLLADKSSFISCITS
-193 DFYTNVFGKHEA
+193 KHEY
-205 CHKALLSSYNGVS
+205 CHKALLSSYTGVS
-218 PLIAHEICNLADNII
+218 PLIAHEICYLADL
-233 KKGNSSANNIAE
+233 SDALA
-245 ASFSTSSELT
+245 SELT
-255 DLSSKMASDLTDAEK
+255 DAEAARLYDAFASIFNRVKE
-270 EAFYQAFCSIFDNIK
+270 EAFA
-285 NESFSPVIYYENNVP
+285 PVIYYEKDVP
-300 KEYSCVPISS
+300 KEYSCVPVTS
-310 YENKT
+310 YENRC
-315 TLDIG
+315 
-320 NTSLPSE
+320 
-327 SGFQNRTVSASAS
+327 SGSDQAAS
-340 GSEKHVV
+340 GNRAE
-347 SYASA
+347 SYS
-352 SELIRDYYSQK
+352 SVCGLIREYYSQK

-372 SADLRKIVTT
+372 SADLRKIVST

-389 KYDLQCRQIKDT
+389 KYDLQCRQLKDT
-401 DKMDTY
+401 EKMDTY

-416 YGYSIEPGA
+416 YGYSIEAGV

-436 EPITIPLDETK
+436 EPITIPLDEQK

-470 TELIVQVKDEITHL
+470 TELIVQVQDEISHL
-484 ESILTALDIAEK
+484 ESIMTALDIAEK
-496 EEDLNQIREEMM
+496 EEDLNQIREELM

-516 GGKQKQR
+516 GGKRNAQKQR

-531 ISSDGFDIYVGK
+531 VSSDGFDIYVGK

-566 GMPGS
+566 GIPGS
-571 HVILKNDGRE
+571 HVILKSEGKE
-581 IPDSTFEEAD
+581 VPDSTFEQAG

-640 ISGIELV
+640 ISGITLLD

>member
-19 LINGRLSKIAQ
+19 LKDGRISKIAQ
-30 PEPDELLLTIKTPE
+30 PEPDELLLTVKTPG

-63 DENKVSPMTAPGFC
+63 EENKISPITAPPFC
-77 MLLRKHIQNGRII
+77 MLLRKHIQNGKIL

-111 GDVCRKLLIVELM
+111 GDLCRKRIIVELM
-124 GKYSNIIFASD
+124 GKYSNIIFVSED
-135 EKEINENAELNP
+135 GTI
-147 LTGIK
+147 
-152 VIDSIK
+152 IDSIK

-170 LPGKDYFIPTV
+170 LPGKKYFIPATE
-181 AGKVSPITVSVD
+181 GKTDPLFADKDSFASCITA
-193 DFYTNVFGKHEA
+193 KHEY
-205 CHKALLSSYNGVS
+205 CHKALLSSYTGVS
-218 PLIAHEICNLADNII
+218 PLIAHEICYQADL
-233 KKGNSSANNIAE
+233 SDAIA
-245 ASFSTSSELT
+245 SELT
-255 DLSSKMASDLTDAEK
+255 PKETDLLYHSFT
-270 EAFYQAFCSIFDNIK
+270 SIFNK
-285 NESFSPVIYYENNVP
+285 VKAENFSPVIYYEKDVP
-300 KEYSCVPISS
+300 KEYSCVPITS
-310 YENKT
+310 YENK
-315 TLDIG
+315 G
-320 NTSLPSE
+320 
-327 SGFQNRTVSASAS
+327 TVSVTTINSADS
-340 GSEKHVV
+340 SSQTNKRIEYD
-347 SYASA
+347 SICA
-352 SELIRDYYSQK
+352 LIRDYYSQK

-372 SADLRKIVTT
+372 SADLRKIVST

-389 KYDLQCRQIKDT
+389 KYDLQCRQLKDT
-401 DKMDTY
+401 EKMDTY

-416 YGYSIEPGA
+416 YGYSIEPGS

-436 EPITIPLDETK
+436 EPTTIPLDEQK

-459 YGKCKRTKEAL
+459 YGKCKRTREAL
-470 TELIVQVKDEITHL
+470 SELIVQVKDEISHL
-484 ESILTALDIAEK
+484 ESIMTALDIAEK
-496 EEDLNQIREEMM
+496 EEDLNQIREELM

-516 GGKQKQR
+516 GGKKAAQKQR

-531 ISSDGFDIYVGK
+531 VSSDGFDIYVGK

-566 GMPGS
+566 GIPGS
-571 HVILKNDGRE
+571 HVILKSEGRE
-581 IPDSTFEEAD
+581 VPDSTFEEAG

-597 SKGRGQEKVEIDYTP
+597 SKGRSQEKVEIDYTP

-632 YSLNIDSD
+632 YSLNINSD
-640 ISGIELV
+640 ITGIEQIT

>member
-19 LINGRLSKIAQ
+19 LKDGRISKIAQ
-30 PEPDELLLTIKTPE
+30 PEPDELLLTIKTPV

-63 DENKVSPMTAPGFC
+63 EENKVSPMTAPPFC
-77 MLLRKHIQNGRII
+77 MLLRKHLQNGKIL

-111 GDVCRKLLIVELM
+111 GDLCRKKLIVELM
-124 GKYSNIIFASD
+124 GKYSNIIFASE
-135 EKEINENAELNP
+135 EKEENKSSEAG
-147 LTGIK
+147 TGLKI
-152 VIDSIK
+152 IDSIK

-170 LPGKDYFIPTV
+170 LPGRDYFVPT
-181 AGKVSPITVSVD
+181 AEGKTNPLLADKVSYIQCIQD
-193 DFYTNVFGKHEA
+193 KHEY
-205 CHKALLSSYNGVS
+205 CHKALLSSYTGVS
-218 PLIAHEICNLADNII
+218 PLIAHEICYLADL
-233 KKGNSSANNIAE
+233 SDAIA
-245 ASFSTSSELT
+245 SELT
-255 DLSSKMASDLTDAEK
+255 PQEAERLYN
-270 EAFYQAFCSIFDNIK
+270 AFTSIFNKVKEEQFD
-285 NESFSPVIYYENNVP
+285 PVIYYENEVP
-300 KEYSCVPISS
+300 KEYSCVPVSS
-310 YENKT
+310 F
-315 TLDIG
+315 G
-320 NTSLPSE
+320 NDAIAYDSIC
-327 SGFQNRTVSASAS
+327 A
-340 GSEKHVV
+340 
-347 SYASA
+347 
-352 SELIRDYYSQK
+352 LIRDYYSQK

-372 SADLRKIVTT
+372 SADLRKIVST

-389 KYDLQCRQIKDT
+389 KYDLQCRQLKDT
-401 DKMDTY
+401 EKMDTY

-416 YGYSIEPGA
+416 YGYSIEPGS

-436 EPITIPLDETK
+436 EPITIPLDDQK

-470 TELIVQVKDEITHL
+470 TELIIQVKDEISHL
-484 ESILTALDIAEK
+484 ESIMTALDIAEK
-496 EEDLNQIREEMM
+496 EEDLNQIREELM

-516 GGKQKQR
+516 GGKKAAGKQR

-531 ISSDGFDIYVGK
+531 VSSDGFDIYVGK
-543 NNYQNDELT
+543 NNYQNEELT

-566 GMPGS
+566 GIPGS
-571 HVILKNDGRE
+571 HVILKSEGKE
-581 IPDSTFEEAD
+581 VPDSTFEEAG
-591 RLAAYY
+591 RLAAFY

-612 KKNIKK
+612 RKNIKK

-632 YSLNIDSD
+632 YSLNINSD
-640 ISGIELV
+640 ITGIKQIT

>member
-13 KELADT
+13 KELADK

-30 PEPDELLLTIKTPE
+30 PEPDELLLTIKNPE
-44 GQYKLVLS
+44 GQFKLVLS

-63 DENKVSPMTAPGFC
+63 DEGKVSPMTAPGFC
-77 MLLRKHIQNGRII
+77 MLLRKHIQNGRIL

-111 GDVCRKLLIVELM
+111 GDLCRKLLIVELM
-124 GKYSNIIFASD
+124 GKYSNIIFATP
-135 EKEINENAELNP
+135 ENA
-147 LTGIK
+147 I
-152 VIDSIK
+152 IDSIK

-170 LPGKDYFIPTV
+170 LPGKDYFIPS
-181 AGKVSPITVSVD
+181 AEGKVSPLTATRE
-193 DFYTNVFGKHEA
+193 DFYERVLSKHES

-218 PLIAHEICNLADNII
+218 PMIAHEVCNLA
-233 KKGNSSANNIAE
+233 KLEYQMA
-245 ASFSTSSELT
+245 SEL
-255 DLSSKMASDLTDAEK
+255 SDAEK
-270 EAFYQAFCSIFDNIK
+270 EAFYQAFCSIFDKVKI
-285 NESFSPVIYYENNVP
+285 EDFSSVIYYENNAP
-300 KEYSCVPISS
+300 KEYSCVPVSS
-310 YENKT
+310 YSSAT
-315 TLDIG
+315 AVSYD
-320 NTSLPSE
+320 
-327 SGFQNRTVSASAS
+327 SASA
-340 GSEKHVV
+340 
-347 SYASA
+347 
-352 SELIRDYYSQK
+352 LIRDYYSQK

-401 DKMDTY
+401 DKMETY

-496 EEDLNQIREEMM
+496 EEDLNQIKEEMM

-531 ISSDGFDIYVGK
+531 VSSDGFDIYVGK

-566 GMPGS
+566 GMAGS

-581 IPDSTFEEAD
+581 IPDSTFEEAG
-591 RLAAYY
+591 RLAAHY

-632 YSLNIDSD
+632 YSLNIDSN
-640 ISGIELV
+640 IEGIEQIN

>member
-19 LINGRLSKIAQ
+19 LKDGRISKIAQ
-30 PEPDELLLTIKTPE
+30 PEPDELLLTVKTPG

-63 DENKVSPMTAPGFC
+63 EENKISPITAPPFC
-77 MLLRKHIQNGRII
+77 MLLRKHIQNGKIL

-111 GDVCRKLLIVELM
+111 GDLCRKRLIVELM
-124 GKYSNIIFASD
+124 GKYSNIIFVSED
-135 EKEINENAELNP
+135 GTI
-147 LTGIK
+147 
-152 VIDSIK
+152 IDSIK

-170 LPGKDYFIPTV
+170 LPGKKYFVPATE
-181 AGKVSPITVSVD
+181 GKTDPLFADKDSFASCITA
-193 DFYTNVFGKHEA
+193 KHEY
-205 CHKALLSSYNGVS
+205 CHKALLSSYTGVS
-218 PLIAHEICNLADNII
+218 PLIAHEVCYQADL
-233 KKGNSSANNIAE
+233 SDAIA
-245 ASFSTSSELT
+245 SELT
-255 DLSSKMASDLTDAEK
+255 PK
-270 EAFYQAFCSIFDNIK
+270 ETNLLYHSFTSIFNK
-285 NESFSPVIYYENNVP
+285 VKAENFSPVIYYEKDVP
-300 KEYSCVPISS
+300 KEYSCVPITS
-310 YENKT
+310 YENK
-315 TLDIG
+315 G
-320 NTSLPSE
+320 
-327 SGFQNRTVSASAS
+327 TVSVTTINSADS
-340 GSEKHVV
+340 SSQTNKRIEYD
-347 SYASA
+347 SICA
-352 SELIRDYYSQK
+352 LIRDYYSQK

-372 SADLRKIVTT
+372 SADLRKIVST

-389 KYDLQCRQIKDT
+389 KYDLQCRQLKDT
-401 DKMDTY
+401 EKMDTY

-416 YGYSIEPGA
+416 YGYSIEPGS

-436 EPITIPLDETK
+436 EPTTIPLDEQK

-459 YGKCKRTKEAL
+459 YGKCKRTREAL
-470 TELIVQVKDEITHL
+470 SELIVQVKDEISHL
-484 ESILTALDIAEK
+484 ESIMTALDIAEK
-496 EEDLNQIREEMM
+496 EEDLNQIREELM

-516 GGKQKQR
+516 GGKKAAQKQR

-531 ISSDGFDIYVGK
+531 VSSDGFDIYVGK

-566 GMPGS
+566 GIPGS
-571 HVILKNDGRE
+571 HVILKSEGRDV
-581 IPDSTFEEAD
+581 PDSTFEEAG

-597 SKGRGQEKVEIDYTP
+597 SKGRSQEKVEIDYTP

-632 YSLNIDSD
+632 YSLNINSD
-640 ISGIELV
+640 ITGIEQIT

>member
-13 KELADT
+13 KELADK
-19 LINGRLSKIAQ
+19 LINGRISKIAQ

-44 GQYKLVLS
+44 GQFKLVLS

-63 DENKVSPMTAPGFC
+63 EENKVSPMTAPPFC
-77 MLLRKHIQNGRII
+77 MLLRKHIQNGRIL
-90 SITQPDFER
+90 SIIQPDFER

-111 GDVCRKLLIVELM
+111 GDICRKFLIVELM
-124 GKYSNIIFASD
+124 GKYSNIIFAAPE
-135 EKEINENAELNP
+135 EKEDNTVTSSEIGNGLK
-147 LTGIK
+147 I
-152 VIDSIK
+152 IDSIK
-158 RISAAVSSVREV
+158 RISAAISSVREV
-170 LPGKDYFIPTV
+170 LPGKDYFIPS
-181 AGKVSPITVSVD
+181 AEGKSSPIAATRE
-193 DFYTNVFGKHEA
+193 DFYERVLSKHEA
-205 CHKALLSSYNGVS
+205 CHKALLSSYNGIS
-218 PLIAHEICNLADNII
+218 PMIAHEVCELAEE
-233 KKGNSSANNIAE
+233 SSAVSIDSE
-245 ASFSTSSELT
+245 VSSTSGLANLSE
-255 DLSSKMASDLTDAEK
+255 KMASDLTDCEK
-270 EAFYQAFCSIFDNIK
+270 AKFYQAFCSIFDK
-285 NESFSPVIYYENNVP
+285 VKSEVFTPTIYYENNVP
-300 KEYSCVPISS
+300 KEYSCVPVSS
-310 YENKT
+310 YENKLLPASNNNPGSVDVPT
-315 TLDIG
+315 TN
-320 NTSLPSE
+320 NTSLAA
-327 SGFQNRTVSASAS
+327 NRAVSYDSASA
-340 GSEKHVV
+340 
-347 SYASA
+347 
-352 SELIRDYYSQK
+352 LIRDYYSQK

-372 SADLRKIVTT
+372 SADLRKIVST

-389 KYDLQCRQIKDT
+389 KYDLQCHQIKDT
-401 DKMDTY
+401 EKMDTY

-416 YGYSIEPGA
+416 YGYSIEPGV

-470 TELIVQVKDEITHL
+470 TELIVQVKEEITHL

-516 GGKQKQR
+516 GSKQKQR

-531 ISSDGFDIYVGK
+531 VSNDGFDIYVGK

-581 IPDSTFEEAD
+581 IPDSTFEEAG

-597 SKGRGQEKVEIDYTP
+597 SKGRSQEKVEIDYTP

-632 YSLNIDSD
+632 YSLNIDSN
-640 ISGIELV
+640 IEGIEQI

>member
-19 LINGRLSKIAQ
+19 LLNGRLSKIAQ

-44 GQYKLVLS
+44 GQFKLVLS

-63 DENKVSPMTAPGFC
+63 DEGKVSPMTAPGFC
-77 MLLRKHIQNGRII
+77 MLLRKHIQNGRIL

-111 GDVCRKLLIVELM
+111 GDLCRKLLIVELM
-124 GKYSNIIFASD
+124 GKYSNIIFASA
-135 EKEINENAELNP
+135 ENEGGENNEANSAA
-147 LTGIK
+147 GIK
-152 VIDSIK
+152 IIDSIK

-170 LPGKDYFIPTV
+170 LPGKDYFIPS
-181 AGKVSPITVSVD
+181 AEGKVSPLTATQE
-193 DFYTNVFGKHEA
+193 DFYERVLSKHEA

-218 PLIAHEICNLADNII
+218 PMIAHEVCNLAKVEDQM
-233 KKGNSSANNIAE
+233 A
-245 ASFSTSSELT
+245 SEL
-255 DLSSKMASDLTDAEK
+255 SDAEK
-270 EAFYQAFCSIFDNIK
+270 ESFYQAFCSIFDK
-285 NESFSPVIYYENNVP
+285 VKAEDFSPVIYYENNVP
-300 KEYSCVPISS
+300 KEYSCVPVSS
-310 YENKT
+310 YDSAT
-315 TLDIG
+315 AVSYD
-320 NTSLPSE
+320 
-327 SGFQNRTVSASAS
+327 SASA
-340 GSEKHVV
+340 
-347 SYASA
+347 
-352 SELIRDYYSQK
+352 LIRDYYSQK

-401 DKMDTY
+401 EKMETY

-425 KSATVDNYYTN
+425 KSAAVDNYYTN

-459 YGKCKRTKEAL
+459 YSKCKRTKEAL

-496 EEDLNQIREEMM
+496 EEDLNQIKEEMM

-531 ISSDGFDIYVGK
+531 RSSNGFDIYVGK

-566 GMPGS
+566 GMAGS

-581 IPDSTFEEAD
+581 IPDSTFEEAG
-591 RLAAYY
+591 RLAAHY
-597 SKGRGQEKVEIDYTP
+597 SKGRSQEKVEIDYTP

-632 YSLNIDSD
+632 YSLNIDSN
-640 ISGIELV
+640 IEGIEQIN